1 MGKWMAVVLAIVAG
15 AAWGDPREEGRVVGA
30 RDAARAF
37 LGELKGELTAVL
49 EGEGPIAALE
59 VCRKKAPEIAAKRSR
74 ETGAQMG
81 RTSLRTRNP
90 ANAPDP
96 WEEGVLEDFERRAAA
111 GEDPAG
117 LERFEVVEEAGGK
130 TFRYM
135 KAIPTGEV
143 CTICHGPD
151 VAPAVLAKIREA
163 YPEDRA
169 TGFRPGEIRGAFTFS
184 RSLE

>member
-1 MGKWMAVVLAIVAG
+1 MGKWLTLVLVLAAG
-15 AAWGDPREEGRVVGA
+15 AAWGDSGQEGRVIEA
-30 RDAARAF
+30 RQAARAF

-49 EGEGPIAALE
+49 EGEGPIAALQ
-59 VCRKKAPEIAAKRSR
+59 VCREKAPDIAVRRSR
-74 ETGAQMG
+74 ETGGRVG

-96 WEEGVLEDFERRAAA
+96 WEKGVLEEFERRAAA

-117 LERFEVVEEAGGK
+117 LERVEVVEEAGGK

-135 KAIPTGEV
+135 KAIPTGEL
-143 CTICHGPD
+143 CTICHGTD

-163 YPEDRA
+163 YPADRA

-184 RSLE
+184 RPLE